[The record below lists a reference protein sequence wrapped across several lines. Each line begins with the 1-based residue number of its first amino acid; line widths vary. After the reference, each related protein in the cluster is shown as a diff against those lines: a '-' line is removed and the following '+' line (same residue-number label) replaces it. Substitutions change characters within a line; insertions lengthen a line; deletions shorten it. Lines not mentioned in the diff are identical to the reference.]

1 VRTIKVL
8 IATLFFWPGS
18 TALAA
23 GWIKLTSPNF
33 ELFTTANEKKG
44 REAILYFEQVRD
56 LFLRIRAGSLAN
68 PLPVRLIAFQSEKE
82 YKRFRINE
90 FAGAYYMGGDTRDYI
105 VMGDIGAEHFP
116 MAVHE
121 YTHLLTKHAG
131 LKLPR
136 WLDEG
141 WADVNSTMH
150 PEGPRVT
157 IGSLLAGRV
166 QTLNNNKWMSIEALM
181 SVDHNS
187 PEYNERSK
195 AGMFYAQSWLL
206 THMLYL
212 SDGYRPKFSAFVKR
226 VMATNSSEIAFRE
239 VYGKSFADVKKDL
252 EFYFNSSSMNVAV
265 FDAKMEKPSERPV
278 AQPASDLESGLVQA
292 DLLTHLRKQ
301 GEARIIYD
309 RLAGENP
316 KSWEVEQAL
325 AYLAWRAGEIAPAK
339 LHFGR
344 AVELGCNDGQAYLD
358 YAKLLQGDRANDEL
372 LEKVLIKAVELQ
384 PDLTDARMLLGFH
397 CYNTHDFKGAVEH
410 LGKIKNVTPD
420 RAVSF
425 FRALAY
431 SQIELGNPEEARR
444 LAERARQSA
453 KSQVE
458 IQNSEALLKL
468 INGNPAPQSQRLRAE
483 GSLQALECLGTQVK
497 IHVLSGGSRRTFLIA
512 DPSKVQM
519 TKPDGLEFICGDQ
532 KGEPVLV
539 EYTVNTDAS
548 LNAEGI
554 VNSLEIKRK

>member
-1 VRTIKVL
+1 VQTIKVL
-8 IATLFFWPGS
+8 IAIFLLWPGS

-33 ELFTTANEKKG
+33 ELFTTANEKRG

-56 LFLRIRAGSLAN
+56 LFLRIRPGSLAN
-68 PLPVRLIAFQSEKE
+68 PLPVRLIAFQNEKE

-90 FAGAYYMGGDTRDYI
+90 FASAYYMGGDTRDYI
-105 VMGDIGAEHFP
+105 VMGDVGAEHFP
-116 MAVHE
+116 VAVHE

-150 PEGPRVT
+150 PEGPRIT
-157 IGSLLAGRV
+157 IGSLFAGRV
-166 QTLNNNKWMSIEALM
+166 QTLNNNKWMSIEALV

-212 SDGYRPKFSAFVKR
+212 SDGYRPKFAAFVNKL
-226 VMATNSSEIAFRE
+226 MATNSSETAFRE

-252 EFYFNSSSMNVAV
+252 EFYFNSGSMNVAV

-278 AQPASDLESGLVQA
+278 AQPSSDLESGLVQA

-301 GEARIIYD
+301 GEAKIIYD

-325 AYLAWRAGEIAPAK
+325 AYLAWRAGEIEPAK

-344 AVELGCNDGQAYLD
+344 AAELGSNDGQAYLD
-358 YAKLLQGDRANDEL
+358 YAKLLQGDRAKDESL
-372 LEKVLIKAVELQ
+372 KRVLMKAVELR

-410 LGKIKNVTPD
+410 LEKIKEVTPD

-425 FRALAY
+425 FQALAY

-458 IQNSEALLKL
+458 IQNSEALLKV
-468 INGNPAPQSQRLRAE
+468 INGNPVPESHRLHVE
-483 GSLQALECLGTQVK
+483 GTLQGLECLGTQVK

-512 DPSKVQM
+512 DPTKVQL
-519 TKPDGLEFICGDQ
+519 TKPEGLEFICGDQ

-554 VNSLEIKRK
+554 VRSLEIKRK